1 MNGALGNSSAS
12 VSGDGNGGGEGAG
25 GPAPFLV
32 KTYEMV
38 DDSSTDQIVSWSSTN
53 NSFIVWNHAEFS
65 RLLLPTYF
73 KHNNFSSF
81 IRQLN
86 TYGFRKIDPERWE
99 FSNDDFIKDQ
109 KHLLKN
115 IHRRKPIHSHSHPPP
130 SSSADLE
137 RATLQEQMDKLS
149 REKAAIEAK
158 LLKFKQQKSTA
169 KHQLEEM
176 SEHVD
181 DMEKRQKK
189 LLQFLETAIRN
200 PAFIKNFGRKVEE
213 LDISAYNKKRRLPQV
228 VDQSKPPSEDSHLD
242 NSSGSSRPESGNV
255 FHHNFSSKLRL
266 ELSPAVSDMNMVSH
280 SIQSSNE
287 EGPSPK
293 GLLSGSDPK
302 ATQTRREALPFAT
315 EALELAD
322 TGSCPRRL
330 LLNDNTRAETL
341 HQRITSSE
349 ETDGSFSCH
358 LNLTLASAPLPEKTA
373 SQIAKTTL
381 KSQEIGRCT
390 ELNFNSIETS
400 ASERNR
406 SHQQEV
412 VVGGKQANAAPPAR
426 VNDVF
431 WEQFL
436 TERPG
441 SSDNEEAS
449 STYRANP
456 YEEQEERRN
465 GHMMS
470 RNTKNIE
477 QLTL

>member
-12 VSGDGNGGGEGAG
+12 VSGGEGAG

-38 DDSSTDQIVSWSSTN
+38 DDSSTDQIVSWSANN

-99 FSNDDFIKDQ
+99 FLNDDFIKDQ

-115 IHRRKPIHSHSHPPP
+115 IHRRKPIHSHSHPPA
-130 SSSADLE
+130 SSTDQE
-137 RATLQEQMDKLS
+137 RAVLQEQMDKLS

-158 LLKFKQQKSTA
+158 LLKFKQQKVVA
-169 KHQLEEM
+169 KHQFEEM
-176 SEHVD
+176 TEHVD
-181 DMEKRQKK
+181 DMENRQKK
-189 LLQFLETAIRN
+189 LLNFLETAIRN
-200 PAFIKNFGRKVEE
+200 PTFVKNFGRKVEQ
-213 LDISAYNKKRRLPQV
+213 LDISAYNKKRRLPEV
-228 VDQSKPPSEDSHLD
+228 EQSKPPSEDSHLD
-242 NSSGSSRPESGNV
+242 NSSGSSRRESGNI
-255 FHHNFSSKLRL
+255 FHQNFSNKLRL
-266 ELSPAVSDMNMVSH
+266 ELSPADSDMNMVSH

-287 EGPSPK
+287 EGASPK
-293 GLLSGSDPK
+293 GILSGGDPNTTLTK
-302 ATQTRREALPFAT
+302 REGLPFAP
-315 EALELAD
+315 EARELAD
-322 TGSCPRRL
+322 TGTCPRRL
-330 LLNDNTRAETL
+330 LLNDNTRVETL
-341 HQRITSSE
+341 QQRLTSSE

-358 LNLTLASAPLPEKTA
+358 LNLTLASAPLPDKTA

-381 KSQEIGRCT
+381 KSQE
-390 ELNFNSIETS
+390 LNFNSIETS
-400 ASERNR
+400 ASEKNR
-406 SHQQEV
+406 GRQEIA
-412 VVGGKQANAAPPAR
+412 VGGSQANAAPPAR

-449 STYRANP
+449 STYRGNP
-456 YEEQEERRN
+456 YEEQEEKRN
-465 GHMMS
+465 GSMML

>member
-1 MNGALGNSSAS
+1 MSGALGYPSAS
-12 VSGDGNGGGEGAG
+12 VSVGGSGGGEGAG

-65 RLLLPTYF
+65 RLLLPKYF

-115 IHRRKPIHSHSHPPP
+115 IHRRKPIHSHTHPPA
-130 SSSADLE
+130 SSSVDQE

-158 LLKFKQQKSTA
+158 LLKFKHQKSTA
-169 KHQLEEM
+169 KHQLHEM
-176 SEHVD
+176 TEHVD

-189 LLQFLETAIRN
+189 LLDFLETAIRN
-200 PAFIKNFGRKVEE
+200 PIFIKNFGRKIEE
-213 LDISAYNKKRRLPQV
+213 LDVSAYNKKRRLPQV
-228 VDQSKPPSEDSHLD
+228 QQSKPPSEDSHLD
-242 NSSGSSRPESGNV
+242 NSSGSSKPESGNI
-255 FHHNFSSKLRL
+255 FHQSFSNKLRL

-287 EGPSPK
+287 EGVSPK
-293 GLLSGSDPK
+293 GILSGGDPK
-302 ATQTRREALPFAT
+302 ATQIRREGLPFAP

-330 LLNDNTRAETL
+330 LLNDNTRTETL
-341 HQRITSSE
+341 LTSSE

-358 LNLTLASAPLPEKTA
+358 LNLTLASAPLPDKTA
-373 SQIAKTTL
+373 SQIAKTAH

-390 ELNFNSIETS
+390 EINFKSIETS
-400 ASERNR
+400 VSEKN
-406 SHQQEV
+406 QGKQEEAV
-412 VVGGKQANAAPPAR
+412 PGGKQANAAPPAR

-431 WEQFL
+431 WEHFL

-441 SSDNEEAS
+441 PLDNEEAS
-449 STYRANP
+449 STYRGNP

-465 GHMMS
+465 GNMMS
-470 RNTKNIE
+470 RNTTNIE

>member
-12 VSGDGNGGGEGAG
+12 VNGGGGGDGAG

-38 DDSSTDQIVSWSSTN
+38 DDSSTDEIVSWSPNN

-115 IHRRKPIHSHSHPPP
+115 IHRRKPIHSHSQPPV
-130 SSSADLE
+130 SSVDQE
-137 RATLQEQMDKLS
+137 RAALQEHMDKLS

-158 LLKFKQQKSTA
+158 LFKFKQHKSTA
-169 KHQLEEM
+169 KHNFDEM
-176 SEHVD
+176 AEHVE
-181 DMEKRQKK
+181 DMEKRQEK
-189 LLQFLETAIRN
+189 LMGFLETAMRN
-200 PAFIKNFGRKVEE
+200 PTFIKSFGRKVEE
-213 LDISAYNKKRRLPQV
+213 LDLDVSAYNKKRRLPQGE
-228 VDQSKPPSEDSHLD
+228 QSKPPSEDSHLD
-242 NSSGSSRPESGNV
+242 NSSGSSRPESGNI
-255 FHHNFSSKLRL
+255 FHQNFSSKLRL
-266 ELSPAVSDMNMVSH
+266 VLSPAVSDLNMVSH

-287 EGPSPK
+287 GGASPK
-293 GLLSGSDPK
+293 GILSGSDPK
-302 ATQTRREALPFAT
+302 TTQTRREGLPFAP

-322 TGSCPRRL
+322 TGSCPGIL
-330 LLNDNTRAETL
+330 LLNDKTIPEPL
-341 HQRITSSE
+341 QQMITSSE

-358 LNLTLASAPLPEKTA
+358 LNLTLASAPLPDKTA
-373 SQIAKTTL
+373 SQIAKATH
-381 KSQEIGRCT
+381 KSQEIGRVT

-400 ASERNR
+400 SSEKNR
-406 SHQQEV
+406 GQQEV
-412 VVGGKQANAAPPAR
+412 AAGGKQANAAPPAR

-449 STYRANP
+449 STYRENP
-456 YEEQEERRN
+456 CEEQEEKRN
-465 GHMMS
+465 GHVMS

>member
-1 MNGALGNSSAS
+1 MNGGLGNSC
-12 VSGDGNGGGEGAG
+12 GGGGGGEATG

-38 DDSSTDQIVSWSSTN
+38 DDSSTDQIVSWSSSHD
-53 NSFIVWNHAEFS
+53 SFIVWNHAEFS

-86 TYGFRKIDPERWE
+86 TYGFHKIDPERWE
-99 FSNDDFIKDQ
+99 FSNDDFVKDQ

-115 IHRRKPIHSHSHPPP
+115 IHRRKPIHSHSQPHI
-130 SSSADLE
+130 SSVDKE
-137 RATLQEQMDKLS
+137 RAALQEEIDRLS
-149 REKAAIEAK
+149 HEKAAIEAK
-158 LLKFKQQKSTA
+158 LLKFQHEKSKA
-169 KHQLEEM
+169 KHHLDKM
-176 SEHVD
+176 GEHVD

-189 LLQFLETAIRN
+189 LLDFLETAIRN
-200 PAFIKNFGRKVEE
+200 PNFVKNFSRNVEQ
-213 LDISAYNKKRRLPQV
+213 LDMSAYSKKRRLPQAE
-228 VDQSKPPSEDSHLD
+228 QSKPPSEDSHLD
-242 NSSGSSRPESGNV
+242 NSSGSSRPDSGNV
-255 FHHNFSSKLRL
+255 FHQNFSSKLRL

-287 EGPSPK
+287 EGASPK
-293 GLLSGSDPK
+293 GIILSGSDPIT
-302 ATQTRREALPFAT
+302 TQTRREEEGQQGLQFPP

-322 TGSCPRRL
+322 TGSCPGRL
-330 LLNDNTRAETL
+330 LLSDNTRVETL
-341 HQRITSSE
+341 HQQKLTYSE

-358 LNLTLASAPLPEKTA
+358 LNLTLASAPLPDKTA
-373 SQIAKTTL
+373 HKL
-381 KSQEIGRCT
+381 QEIVRCT

-400 ASERNR
+400 T
-406 SHQQEV
+406 SHQEAAV
-412 VVGGKQANAAPPAR
+412 GGGKQGNTAPPLAAR

-431 WEQFL
+431 WERFL

-449 STYRANP
+449 STYRENP
-456 YEEQEERRN
+456 YEEQDERRN
-465 GHMMS
+465 GNVMS
-470 RNTKNIE
+470 KDIE

>member
-12 VSGDGNGGGEGAG
+12 VSGGGGEGAG

-115 IHRRKPIHSHSHPPP
+115 IHRRKPIHSHSHPP
-130 SSSADLE
+130 SSSVDQE
-137 RATLQEQMDKLS
+137 RAALQEQMDKLS
-149 REKAAIEAK
+149 HEKAAIEAK

-169 KHQLEEM
+169 KHHLDEM
-176 SEHVD
+176 TEHVD
-181 DMEKRQKK
+181 DMEKRQEK
-189 LLQFLETAIRN
+189 LLNFLETAIRN
-200 PAFIKNFGRKVEE
+200 PSFIKNFGRKVEQ
-213 LDISAYNKKRRLPQV
+213 LDISAYNKKRRLPQAE
-228 VDQSKPPSEDSHLD
+228 QSKPPSEDSHLD

-255 FHHNFSSKLRL
+255 FHQSFSNKLRL

-287 EGPSPK
+287 EGASPK
-293 GLLSGSDPK
+293 GISDPK
-302 ATQTRREALPFAT
+302 AGQTRREVLPFAP

-322 TGSCPRRL
+322 TGSCPGRL
-330 LLNDNTRAETL
+330 LINDSVRAETL
-341 HQRITSSE
+341 PQRLTSSE

-358 LNLTLASAPLPEKTA
+358 LNLTLASAPLPDKTA
-373 SQIAKTTL
+373 SQIAKTTH
-381 KSQEIGRCT
+381 KST

-400 ASERNR
+400 GSEKNR
-406 SHQQEV
+406 CQQEV
-412 VVGGKQANAAPPAR
+412 AVGGKQGNAAPPAR

-431 WEQFL
+431 WENFL

-449 STYRANP
+449 STYRGNP
-456 YEEQEERRN
+456 FEEQEERRN
-465 GHMMS
+465 GNMMS
-470 RNTKNIE
+470 RNTENIE